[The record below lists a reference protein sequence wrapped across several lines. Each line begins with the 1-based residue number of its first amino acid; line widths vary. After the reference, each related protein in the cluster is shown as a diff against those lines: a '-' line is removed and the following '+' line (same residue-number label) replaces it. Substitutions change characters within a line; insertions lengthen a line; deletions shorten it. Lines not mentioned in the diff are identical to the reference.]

1 MNVGGAG
8 ITLSMIY
15 AGLAGGVI
23 GIILSG
29 GNISELK
36 PNTQIMEE
44 FIIPI
49 SAFAAIFVIGL
60 IAGGLTFLSSVAVHR
75 NQNMFRDKL
84 KQNNNRLFLLRE
96 GVFSLAFT
104 SLLLLSS
111 CLFMSLCLGHVYA
124 QIEIGSVSSNN
135 YNTFSLYKNTQY
147 NFDIQYPSNWQKI
160 EFTQGIERGGRNTV
174 VNFLSPSE
182 GAADKFREYFIVELE
197 DLRPQQGFAMSS
209 RSSLSLLTEYVNHQ
223 ISDYKKLYQ
232 GFQLTESP
240 SSSLLNKTDNNSSP
254 DDDSQSYKIVYTYD
268 DTTAGKIKIMELYLL
283 KNNKIY
289 SLSFHSEASNY
300 SKYLPTIQKIVD
312 SVHIA

>member
-23 GIILSG
+23 GRVLSG

-49 SAFAAIFVIGL
+49 SAFAAISVIGL
-60 IAGGLTFLSSVAVHR
+60 IAGGLTFLP
-75 NQNMFRDKL
+75 NMFRDKL

-104 SLLLLSS
+104 LLLLSP

-182 GAADKFREYFIVELE
+182 GAADKFREYFIVEVE
-197 DLRPQQGFAMSS
+197 DLRLQQGFAMSS
-209 RSSLSLLTEYVNHQ
+209 RSSFSLLTEYVNHQ

-254 DDDSQSYKIVYTYD
+254 DDNSQSYKIVYTYD
-268 DTTAGKIKIMELYLL
+268 DTTAGKIKIMELFLL

-289 SLSFHSEASNY
+289 SSSFHSEVSNY

>member
-1 MNVGGAG
+1 
-8 ITLSMIY
+8 
-15 AGLAGGVI
+15 
-23 GIILSG
+23 
-29 GNISELK
+29 
-36 PNTQIMEE
+36 
-44 FIIPI
+44 
-49 SAFAAIFVIGL
+49 
-60 IAGGLTFLSSVAVHR
+60 
-75 NQNMFRDKL
+75 MFRDKP

-104 SLLLLSS
+104 SLLLLSP
-111 CLFMSLCLGHVYA
+111 CLFISLSLGHVYE

-182 GAADKFREYFIVELE
+182 GAADKFREYFIVEVE
-197 DLRPQQGFAMSS
+197 DLQLQQGFAMSS
-209 RSSLSLLTEYVNHQ
+209 RSSFSLLTEYVNHQ

-232 GFQLTESP
+232 GFHLTESP

-254 DDDSQSYKIVYTYD
+254 DDNSQSYKIVYTYD

-289 SLSFHSEASNY
+289 SLSFHSEVSNY
-300 SKYLPTIQKIVD
+300 SKFLPTIQKIVD
-312 SVHIA
+312 SVHFA